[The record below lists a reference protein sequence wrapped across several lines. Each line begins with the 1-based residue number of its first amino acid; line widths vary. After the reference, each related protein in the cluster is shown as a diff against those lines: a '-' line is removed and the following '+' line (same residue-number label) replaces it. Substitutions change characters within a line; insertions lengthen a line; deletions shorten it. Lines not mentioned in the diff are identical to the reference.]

1 MNEPKQWVPMKE
13 AAQTLKIDKSKISR
27 WAAQG
32 VIQTQKSPIDRRVRL
47 VNIAEIRSLIER
59 YKTNA

>member
-1 MNEPKQWVPMKE
+1 MNKTEQWVPMSE
-13 AAQTLKIDKSKISR
+13 AAQVLNIDKSKISR

-47 VNIAEIRSLIER
+47 VNITEIRELVER
-59 YKTNA
+59 YGPNA